1 MEKTLQSL
9 SGLPVICAGK
19 RVGRVAQAALSDDL
33 KRMDGLWVDA
43 GLGGARFVP
52 AEEIE
57 VLGDVSVTVDA
68 PGKREALKK
77 TPLFRRVVTTD
88 GARLGAVVDAK
99 VDCATFQVVSLT
111 VSAGYWD
118 DLFFGR
124 LDIRRFAATEDG
136 EVVADLQTREEEDD
150 AERNVQGYGRRGP
163 VGRRG
168 GDAVRRD
175 ELED

>member
-1 MEKTLQSL
+1 MEKTLRALQ
-9 SGLPVICAGK
+9 GLPVVCAGK

-77 TPLFRRVVTTD
+77 RLPLCYF
-88 GARLGAVVDAK
+88 L
-99 VDCATFQVVSLT
+99 
-111 VSAGYWD
+111 
-118 DLFFGR
+118 
-124 LDIRRFAATEDG
+124 
-136 EVVADLQTREEEDD
+136 
-150 AERNVQGYGRRGP
+150 
-163 VGRRG
+163 
-168 GDAVRRD
+168 
-175 ELED
+175 